1 MTTKKA
7 SDIIKKWEQEDPIK
21 FRAWTMFGLGAH
33 QALIWN
39 VGKVDDEMLET
50 PPLGY
55 LVGHFENHWN
65 WQEQID
71 NYVDEGPPYDNLRD
85 SETIGG
91 IITRTEE

>member
-7 SDIIKKWEQEDPIK
+7 SEIIKKWEQENPEK

-33 QALIWN
+33 QTIIWN
-39 VGKVDDEMLET
+39 DFTDTIQT

-55 LVGHFENHWN
+55 LVGHFENHWG
-65 WQEQID
+65 WQKHHD
-71 NYVDEGPPYDNLRD
+71 NYIDEGPPYDNLRD

-91 IITRTEE
+91 IITRTNYDE